1 MNSGILLVDKPQ
13 GITSHD
19 VVARTR
25 RLAGTRKIG
34 HAGTLDPMATG
45 LLLLG
50 VNHAT
55 RLLHHLVG
63 LDKTYLATIR
73 LGWHT
78 TTDDAEGEPLAAA
91 SADRLDAATEA
102 AIAAGMRTLT
112 GVIEQVPSAVS
123 AVKVAGKRAYQRVR
137 DGETVELAARTVTV
151 AAFEL
156 LGLRRGAGFVDVDV
170 RVECSSGTYVRA
182 LARDLGEHLGT
193 GGHLTA
199 LRRTRIGAFDVA
211 EAAALA
217 DLDVA
222 SALMSPAD
230 AASRALPVVHLTS
243 QQAVDL
249 GHGKRVEAS
258 GAPVVPPG
266 EPIAAIAPDG
276 RLVAIVERR
285 GDSVK
290 VVTGFPA
297 EEAGA

>member
-91 SADRLDAATEA
+91 SADRLDAATDA

-123 AVKVAGKRAYQRVR
+123 AVKIAGKRAYQRVR

-156 LGLRRGAGFVDVDV
+156 LGLRRGAAFVDVDV

-211 EAAALA
+211 EAAALE

-230 AASRALPVVHLTS
+230 AASRALPVVHLTG

>member
-25 RLAGTRKIG
+25 RLAGTRKVG

-63 LDKTYLATIR
+63 LDKTYVATIR
-73 LGWHT
+73 LGWGT

-91 SADRLDAATEA
+91 SADRLEAATDE
-102 AIAAGMRTLT
+102 AIATGMRTLT

-151 AAFEL
+151 SAFEL
-156 LGLRRGAGFVDVDV
+156 LARRRGAGFIDVDV

-199 LRRTRIGAFDVA
+199 LRRTRIGAFDID
-211 EAAALA
+211 EAAQL
-217 DLDVA
+217 DGMDVA
-222 SALMSPAD
+222 TVLMSPAD
-230 AASRALPVVHLTS
+230 AASRALPVVHLTA

-249 GHGKRVEAS
+249 GHGKRVGAS
-258 GAPVVPPG
+258 GAPALAPG
-266 EPIAAIAPDG
+266 DAIAAIGPDD

-285 GDSVK
+285 GDTLK